1 MNNFGKKLRIT
12 LFGASHEPFIGIVI
26 DGYPAGITLD
36 MSLIRSK
43 LMLRKGLVALTSS
56 RLENDD
62 FQISSG
68 YFQNFTTGAPITF
81 LVKNED
87 VKSAD
92 YEKQYGIARPS
103 HGDFVLHEKYHGF
116 NDYRGGGTASGRLTV
131 VLVILGAL
139 CEQLLKQKNIWVG
152 SIIKSLGNIVD
163 DRGDIT
169 KEDIQTLADN
179 PFPVRDNQ
187 DKDKMLEAIK
197 QVSLNQDSLGAIV
210 QTGVFNLPIGLGQPF
225 FDSVESIISHLMFSI
240 PGVKGIEFGSGFQMA
255 LKTGSMVN
263 DPMFYQNNQINY
275 GTNNAGGINS
285 GITNGNPLIF
295 QTAFR
300 PTPSIGL
307 CQDTVDYLKKI
318 NVKNE
323 IKGRHDVVF
332 AIKGLHVVNAL
343 TNYAI
348 LEMLF
353 EENLWTS

>member
-43 LMLRKGLVALTSS
+43 LKLRKGLGALTSL

-62 FQISSG
+62 FQITSG
-68 YFQNFTTGAPITF
+68 YFQNYTTGAPITI

-103 HGDFVLHEKYHGF
+103 HGDLVLHEKFHGF

-131 VLVILGAL
+131 VLVILGSL
-139 CEQLLKQKNIWVG
+139 CEQLLKQRNIWVG

-169 KEDIQTLADN
+169 LEDIQTLADN

-197 QVSLNQDSLGAIV
+197 QASLNQDSLGAIV
-210 QTGVFNLPIGLGQPF
+210 QTGAFNLPIGLGQPF
-225 FDSVESIISHLMFSI
+225 FDSVESIVSHLMFSI

-255 LKTGSMVN
+255 IKTGSMVN
-263 DPMFYQNNQINY
+263 DPMFYQDSQVKY
-275 GTNNAGGINS
+275 STNNAGGINS

-307 CQDTVDYLKKI
+307 CQDTVDFIKKTD
-318 NVKNE
+318 VKYE